1 MIEDKKRNSYVYY
14 HTRIDKNEIF
24 YIGIGSNS
32 RNNKYSRAYQI
43 GKRRNKI
50 WNDIVEKTKYNVKI
64 MFNNLTWDEA
74 CNTEKKLIL
83 LYGRIDNKTGI
94 LSNMTDGGEGVLG
107 CKKSIETRQ
116 KMSKCHKGKVFSI
129 ETRQKMS
136 KVNTGKKLSEET
148 KRKISESS
156 KGIFSGG
163 KHPSAKK
170 VIDIKTG
177 QIYECAKYAA
187 AILDI
192 KYRTL
197 HSYLTGEHA
206 NKTNLK
212 WL

>member
-1 MIEDKKRNSYVYY
+1 MIENEKRSSYVYY

-32 RNNKYSRAYQI
+32 RNDKYLRAYQI

-50 WNDIVEKTKYNVKI
+50 WNDIVLKTKYNVKI
-64 MFNNLTWDEA
+64 MFNNLTWNEA
-74 CNTEKKLIL
+74 CNIEKKLIL
-83 LYGRIDNKTGI
+83 LYGRIDTKTGV
-94 LSNMTDGGEGVLG
+94 LSNMTDGGDGVLG
-107 CKKSIETRQ
+107 CKKSLETRQ
-116 KMSKCHKGKVFSI
+116 KMSEWHKGKVFSL

-148 KRKISESS
+148 KRKISESG
-156 KGIFSGG
+156 KGMFSGG

-170 VIDIKTG
+170 VIDTKTG
-177 QIYECAKYAA
+177 QIHECAKMAA
-187 AILDI
+187 ATLGI

-197 HSYLTGEHA
+197 HSYLSGEHE